1 MKKMHIGIRA
11 KLFLAFALSVVF
23 VILLGIISYRQTSD
37 SLQRLYKTS
46 TMQIL
51 GKTADYLEV
60 LMLEVETTAYDISQ
74 DQDLVSYFC
83 KTSDP
88 DVSFDDVSSRVKTL
102 LGTDAYVENGYFI
115 AINGGEH
122 ISTNP
127 KIVFGADAY
136 TKFEG
141 SKDYR
146 EVMARNRK
154 VWLGE
159 SEFLAG
165 YRPSPENPYENRRM
179 TVVRRVDN
187 VLTGE
192 DVGFLI
198 LEVRVSVMEELL
210 EEIDLGRNSTVIL
223 IAQDNTEITKAG
235 EYPEDIEEKI
245 ITSGKAYQNMQQSVD
260 KSGAFNLTFRGK
272 TCWMCYYYVG
282 DIGNSIV
289 GLIPRETMLEQA
301 NEIKANTVK
310 IVIILT
316 ILVVVLAA
324 WIAFYINKNIRNV
337 MQGVEQAAKGDL
349 TVEIRPAGRD
359 EFAVLCRG
367 INDMIAAMR
376 ELIAKVSEGAGQ
388 VDEAIHKVGSMNMG
402 VYEAAEGLS
411 SAIVQIQNGAEHQE
425 TGAGNCLSNMDDLA
439 DKITYVVEN
448 TSEMQEISNG
458 ARQLASAGIVIMKE
472 LDHTSELTE
481 GKLQEIV
488 KELENLGSEMANISQ
503 IIQVIMEVAD
513 QTSLLSL
520 NASIEAARAGE
531 SGKGFAVV
539 AAEIKNLAEQSLQA
553 VEKIQNIISEVQ
565 GCSDVVLRHAGQTE
579 HVLEDQKQAVS
590 NAVDAFTDMD
600 VCLEKLMGNID
611 GIVIQTKA
619 ISDAKDDTLDAVR
632 SISSA
637 IRQNGAATL
646 SMGDDV
652 RKQREQV
659 EELAMCAE
667 NLQMVSSQLKTAIGI
682 FTYEIGGGEDHQ
694 KEN

>member
-1 MKKMHIGIRA
+1 MRIGIRA
-11 KLFLAFALSVVF
+11 KLFWAFALSVVF

-74 DQDLVSYFC
+74 DQDLISYFC
-83 KTSDP
+83 KTGDP
-88 DVSFDDVSSRVKTL
+88 EVTFDDVSSKVKTL

-115 AINGGEH
+115 AIDGGEH

-127 KIVFGADAY
+127 KIVFGADTY

-165 YRPSPENPYENRRM
+165 YRPSPEDPYENRRM

-198 LEVRVSVMEELL
+198 LEMRMSVMEELL
-210 EEIDLGRNSTVIL
+210 EEINLGHNSTVIL

-260 KSGAFNLTFRGK
+260 KSLAFNLTFRGK
-272 TCWMCYYYVG
+272 PCWMCYYYVG

-324 WIAFYINKNIRNV
+324 WIAFYINKNIGNV
-337 MQGVEQAAKGDL
+337 MRGVEQAAKGDL

-376 ELIAKVSEGAGQ
+376 GLIAKVSESAGQ
-388 VDEAIHKVGSMNMG
+388 VDDAVNKVGSMNMG

-411 SAIVQIQNGAEHQE
+411 TSIMQIQDGVEYQE
-425 TGAGNCLSNMDDLA
+425 RGAGSCLCNMDNLA

-448 TSEMQEISNG
+448 TSEMQEISND
-458 ARQLASAGIVIMKE
+458 ARQLAGAGIVIMKE
-472 LDHTSELTE
+472 LDQTSEMTGGNLR
-481 GKLQEIV
+481 EIV
-488 KELENLGSEMANISQ
+488 MELENLGSEIAGINQ
-503 IIQVIMEVAD
+503 IIQAIMEVAD
-513 QTSLLSL
+513 QSNLISL

-531 SGKGFAVV
+531 TGKGFAVV
-539 AAEIKNLAEQSLQA
+539 AAEIKNLAEQSLYA
-553 VEKIQNIISEVQ
+553 VEKIQDIIGKVQ
-565 GCSDVVLRHAGQTE
+565 GSSDAVLIHAGQTE
-579 HVLEDQKQAVS
+579 HVLEIQKQAVS
-590 NAVDAFTDMD
+590 NAVDAFLNMD
-600 VCLEKLMGNID
+600 TCLEKLIGNID
-611 GIVIQTKA
+611 GIVLQTKA
-619 ISDAKDDTLDAVR
+619 ISDAKDDTMDAVR
-632 SISSA
+632 SISSV
-637 IRQNGAATL
+637 IRQSTSATAD
-646 SMGDDV
+646 MGDDV

-659 EELAMCAE
+659 EELAICAE
-667 NLQMVSSQLKTAIGI
+667 NLQMVSSQLKVAIEI
-682 FTYEIGGGEDHQ
+682 FTYEIGSREDHQ

>member
-74 DQDLVSYFC
+74 DQDLVNYFC

-88 DVSFDDVSSRVKTL
+88 EVTFDDVSSKVKTL

-127 KIVFGADAY
+127 EIVFGADAC
-136 TKFEG
+136 TKFED

-165 YRPSPENPYENRRM
+165 YRPSSEDSYENRRM

-198 LEVRVSVMEELL
+198 LEVRVSVIQELL
-210 EEIDLGRNSTVIL
+210 EEINLGHNSTVIM
-223 IAQDNTEITKAG
+223 IAQDNTEITTAG

-272 TCWMCYYYVG
+272 PCWMCYYYVG

-316 ILVVVLAA
+316 ILVVALAA

-337 MQGVEQAAKGDL
+337 MRGVEQAAKGDL
-349 TVEIRPAGRD
+349 TVEIRPASRD

-367 INDMIAAMR
+367 INDMIVAMR
-376 ELIAKVSEGAGQ
+376 GLIAKVSESAGQ
-388 VDEAIHKVGSMNMG
+388 VDDAVNKVGSMNMG

-411 SAIVQIQNGAEHQE
+411 SSIVQIQDGAEYQE
-425 TGAGNCLSNMDDLA
+425 RGAGSCLCNMDNLA

-448 TSEMQEISNG
+448 TSEMQEISND
-458 ARQLASAGIVIMKE
+458 ARQLAGAGIVIMKE
-472 LDHTSELTE
+472 LDQTSEMTGGNLR
-481 GKLQEIV
+481 EII
-488 KELENLGSEMANISQ
+488 KELENLGSEIAGISQ
-503 IIQVIMEVAD
+503 IIQAIMEVAD
-513 QTSLLSL
+513 QSNLLSL

-539 AAEIKNLAEQSLQA
+539 AVEIKNLAEQSLHA
-553 VEKIQNIISEVQ
+553 VEKIQNIICEVQ
-565 GCSDVVLRHAGQTE
+565 GCSDAVLRHAGQTE
-579 HVLEDQKQAVS
+579 HVLEAQKQAVS
-590 NAVDAFTDMD
+590 NAVDAFLNMD
-600 VCLEKLMGNID
+600 TCLEKLIGNID

-619 ISDAKDDTLDAVR
+619 ISDAKEDTLDAVR

-637 IRQNGAATL
+637 IKQNGAATV

-682 FTYEIGGGEDHQ
+682 FTYD
-694 KEN
+694 KY